1 MSRFRPTISDRV
13 PSGTH
18 FAELYLSPG
27 PEHIGVTGD
36 NRYQTMYGY
45 DWLLVWDRDDGLL
58 HLYQERDGAWH
69 EVLDDLPPVFGV
81 PVPEG
86 SRRWSFTFDQS
97 ARAVTAYEDADGIIR
112 ATRWDPAQNQ
122 YIQNVSFPGFDPCVV
137 IDASWSFSVPGSDV
151 LLFHLS
157 PDRQRVLCRVQRDVY
172 ATEYLIWDFET
183 PVILDRV
190 LALPYRYQVLAAD
203 ATGVPLPDVLVSAW
217 YPVEASDRLA
227 RPQFDSPAAVS
238 FELGVQVLDLGSESL
253 ATMAFASP
261 VDGIYAEPVTVVD
274 LGQEGVGGSFLSPPT
289 ANYASIVEIIQLSSD
304 ALASSMASPPTAAY
318 DLIVTVLDLDAPQYP
333 DDALSTTHF
342 SSPTGGT
349 YEQP

>member
-1 MSRFRPTISDRV
+1 MSRFRPTISDRL

-27 PEHIGVTGD
+27 PERIGVTGD
-36 NRYQTMYGY
+36 NSYQTMYGY

-58 HLYQERDGAWH
+58 HLWQERGGAWA
-69 EVLDDLPPVFGV
+69 EVVEDLPPVFASPA
-81 PVPEG
+81 PVG
-86 SRRWSFTFDQS
+86 SRRWSLAFDQA
-97 ARAVTAYEDADGIIR
+97 ARVTLAYEDATGVVR
-112 ATRWDPAQNQ
+112 VTRWEPSSNS
-122 YIQNVSFPGFDPCVV
+122 YVQNVTFSGCDPCVV
-137 IDASWSFSVPGSDV
+137 IDASWSFSIPGSDV
-151 LLFHLS
+151 LLFYLS
-157 PDRQRVLCRVQRDVY
+157 TDRTKVMCRVQRDIY
-172 ATEYLIWDFET
+172 AVEYEVWDYGA